1 VIKVQ
6 DLTKY
11 YGEKLAIDHV
21 SFEVQKGEIVGLLG
35 PNGAGKTT
43 TMRIITGYMPPSSG
57 DARIANFS
65 IWENEAEIK
74 KRIGYLPENPPLYQ
88 DMTVESYLDFVAD
101 LKGLPKEKKPVM
113 IEDVIQKVSIG
124 DVRKRIIG
132 VLSKGYRQRVGL
144 AQALLGNPDVLI
156 LDEPTVGLD
165 PKQIIEIRSL
175 IKDLAGNHTVVLST
189 HILPEVEMT
198 CDRVVIINEGQV
210 VAQDTVENLTLR
222 MQGNIKINLEIAGDD
237 TLVDSVF
244 SKFDDIVNVEKEKTN
259 TETVRISLDCKT
271 DIRKDLAKEIIRND
285 IELLELTKDKLSLE
299 EAFLHLTTKEEE
311 VQV

>member
-1 VIKVQ
+1 MIKVQ